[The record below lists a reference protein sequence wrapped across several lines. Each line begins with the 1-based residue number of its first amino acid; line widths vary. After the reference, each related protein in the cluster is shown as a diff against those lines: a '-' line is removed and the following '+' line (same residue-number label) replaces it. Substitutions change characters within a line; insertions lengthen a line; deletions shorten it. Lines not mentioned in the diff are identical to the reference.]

1 MANKNIEGYALHCP
15 TALKKKY
22 KKLSGMKDF
31 IGFLV
36 FRHYGYENYRNANNG
51 WFFVSTADFIKE
63 NVVGSKTTLHK
74 YETKLRQ
81 DGLIEKK
88 TGDFSERK
96 ANEYR
101 LLFNPSTGEIM
112 TDLSVQFS
120 EKSVPME
127 NPLETALRNVKGCT
141 DKCTDNITDNE
152 EVNEKSVPMIFP
164 KKCTTDTDT
173 LTEEDIYKTSI
184 TLKGID
190 TGDKSN
196 VMESTEEKT
205 EKLKEGITLKSDST
219 GLYAFKWDKLL
230 SEYVE
235 RRELLPYE
243 QRKAAREWYN
253 KAWKR
258 FMSAVTNRNLS
269 WREIL
274 KHFKSF
280 MEWLVV
286 ITNNKETYTKLRQ
299 SHSEEYCKKGLDA
312 FFEDYGEFIDEVK
325 TDYLNDS
332 KRYSKNYKSY
342 RNFLQDII
350 NGANTL
356 SSETREKVLFK
367 VDAMYNEAIEPQLKK
382 LQSKYKP
389 EELDPDLMY
398 QNLTEQETSLPMEE
412 KEELPFTTTKTA
424 YDEKQPSESVS
435 DTFNKAYNVWKKLQR
450 ECLNKG
456 KRISPEEIG
465 NFLNW
470 AEKLE
475 GFTNY
480 DMEVMRNLIQ
490 ETKN

>member
-101 LLFNPSTGEIM
+101 LLFNTSTGEIM

-141 DKCTDNITDNE
+141 DKCTDDVTDNE

-184 TLKGID
+184 TLKRID
-190 TGDKSN
+190 TGDKRN

-258 FMSAVTNRNLS
+258 FMSAVTNRSLS
-269 WREIL
+269 WRDTL

-280 MEWLVV
+280 MEWLIV

-299 SHSEEYCKKGLDA
+299 SHSDEYCKKGLDA
-312 FFEDYGEFIDEVK
+312 FFEDYSEFIDEVK

-332 KRYSKNYKSY
+332 KKYSKNYKSY
-342 RNFLQDII
+342 RNLLQDII

-356 SSETREKVLFK
+356 PSESREKTLFK
-367 VDAMYNEAIEPQLKK
+367 VEAMYREAIEPQLKK

-398 QNLTEQETSLPMEE
+398 QNLAQQEGKMEE
-412 KEELPFTTTKTA
+412 VIEKPEAENYGDLPF
-424 YDEKQPSESVS
+424 
-435 DTFNKAYNVWKKLQR
+435 
-450 ECLNKG
+450 
-456 KRISPEEIG
+456 
-465 NFLNW
+465 
-470 AEKLE
+470 
-475 GFTNY
+475 
-480 DMEVMRNLIQ
+480 
-490 ETKN
+490 

>member
-141 DKCTDNITDNE
+141 DKCTDDIADNE

-173 LTEEDIYKTSI
+173 LTDIDNNINVSLNKAIVKEQSLENTVDEEKEHSNNVNMEKVQLPGYSHFFTDGFEDGWCIKLIEAVRDADNEREVLWQKWKGFCNYLKTEPDISFTKAEQYVKTFRYLIGRIYK
-184 TLKGID
+184 
-190 TGDKSN
+190 
-196 VMESTEEKT
+196 
-205 EKLKEGITLKSDST
+205 
-219 GLYAFKWDKLL
+219 
-230 SEYVE
+230 
-235 RRELLPYE
+235 E
-243 QRKAAREWYN
+243 QRANELKRN
-253 KAWKR
+253 VTHDFNSLFKHFFLVQWKR
-258 FMSAVTNRNLS
+258 FLS
-269 WREIL
+269 NVSELAPADRKKTRLEFYSKL
-274 KHFKSF
+274 EKVF
-280 MEWLVV
+280 EG
-286 ITNNKETYTKLRQ
+286 EEYTKTL
-299 SHSEEYCKKGLDA
+299 SMMEEEGYEA
-312 FFEDYGEFIDEVK
+312 
-325 TDYLNDS
+325 
-332 KRYSKNYKSY
+332 YSKAGLL
-342 RNFLQDII
+342 NF
-350 NGANTL
+350 
-356 SSETREKVLFK
+356 
-367 VDAMYNEAIEPQLKK
+367 
-382 LQSKYKP
+382 KP
-389 EELDPDLMY
+389 EELDPDLKY
-398 QNLTEQETSLPMEE
+398 QNLAEQEQHVTV
-412 KEELPFTTTKTA
+412 KEGDELPFSTNCEFFEGEVHETVSGSF
-424 YDEKQPSESVS
+424 EKVRR
-435 DTFNKAYNVWKKLQR
+435 AWKKLIA
-450 ECLNKG
+450 ECYQNKQQMSTETMG
-456 KRISPEEIG
+456 VVI
-465 NFLNW
+465 N
-470 AEKLE
+470 KLE
-475 GFTNY
+475 SMGGTVSEIEELKKMMDDDVEALN
-480 DMEVMRNLIQ
+480 RKIS
-490 ETKN
+490 

>member
-1 MANKNIEGYALHCP
+1 MANNIENYQP
-15 TALKKKY
+15 NVPKEIRERY
-22 KKLSGMKDF
+22 KKAKMRNF
-31 IGFLV
+31 IGYLV
-36 FRHYGYENYRNANNG
+36 CQWVHHSNYRSLNNG
-51 WFFVSTADFIKE
+51 WFFIPSDKMVKE
-63 NVVGSKTTLHK
+63 TGLSKHTILN
-74 YETKLRQ
+74 YESQLILE
-81 DGLIEKK
+81 GMIEKK
-88 TGDFSERK
+88 SGNFTDRK

-101 LLFNPSTGEIM
+101 CTFM
-112 TDLSVQFS
+112 
-120 EKSVPME
+120 
-127 NPLETALRNVKGCT
+127 ETAPINQTKTAPIENCT
-141 DKCTDNITDNE
+141 ETKTSTKKTAPINCTEDSIENE
-152 EVNEKSVPMIFP
+152 ELNEKTAPIENEEN
-164 KKCTTDTDT
+164 CTTDTVT
-173 LTEEDIYKTSI
+173 VPEQNIYYKTSI
-184 TLKGID
+184 GLKSID
-190 TGDKSN
+190 TGENSN
-196 VMESTEEKT
+196 VMERTEEKT
-205 EKLKEGITLKSDST
+205 EKVKERTGLKSDST
-219 GLYAFKWDKLL
+219 VLNAFKWDKLL

-258 FMSAVTNRNLS
+258 FMSAITNRNLS
-269 WREIL
+269 WREIP

-286 ITNNKETYTKLRQ
+286 ITNNKETYKEYRQ
-299 SHSEEYCKKGLDA
+299 TYVEEYSKKSLDA
-312 FFEDYGEFIDEVK
+312 FFEDYGDFIDEVK
-325 TDYLNDS
+325 TDYLNDT
-332 KRYSKNYKSY
+332 KRYSKKYKSY
-342 RNFLQDII
+342 RNLLQDII

-356 SSETREKVLFK
+356 PNETREKTLFK
-367 VDAMYNEAIEPQLKK
+367 VEAMYNEVIEPQLKK

-398 QNLTEQETSLPMEE
+398 QNLAEQETSLPMEE

-490 ETKN
+490 ET